1 MITPDDSAD
10 LQEFIRELGSGG
22 FVFVFEENIGMIPSL
37 RTNTLFPAQQV
48 GTAVIST
55 AQSQITPTRSVDQLT
70 AFALVC
76 IGHTQ
81 RAVVRSQHREDL
93 LVQPGWMP
101 ELKRHMP
108 ISGQK

>member
-1 MITPDDSAD
+1 MTTPDDSAD
-10 LQEFIRELGSGG
+10 LEEFVRELGSRG

-37 RTNTLFPAQQV
+37 RANTFFPAQQV
-48 GTAVIST
+48 GAPVIST
-55 AQSQITPTRSVDQLT
+55 AQPQITPTRSVDQLT

-81 RAVVRSQHREDL
+81 RAVVRSQQRKDL
-93 LVQPGWMP
+93 LVQPGWVP

-108 ISGQK
+108 ISGEK